1 MTELRILAVETS
13 TEACSV
19 ALLVGDEVRER
30 FEVAPRQHA
39 RLLLPFAASLLA
51 EAQLQPAGLDAIA
64 FGRGPGSFT
73 GLRIAAGM
81 AQGIAFGADLPVV
94 ALSTLAVLAQ
104 GTMREQGAVRVLAAL
119 DARMQEVYWGA
130 WQRQADNTLELV
142 GRERVCAPA
151 DVEALPDAGWYGAGS
166 GWQTYG
172 SVLQQIT
179 GLSDARIFP
188 QQLPHAADLAQ
199 LAVAVVEAGAAL
211 PPEQAAPVY
220 LRDNVAA
227 RPGAD
232 KKK

>member
-1 MTELRILAVETS
+1 MTERRILAVETS

-19 ALLVGDEVRER
+19 ALLVGDEVCER

-39 RLLLPFAASLLA
+39 RLLLPFAESLLA
-51 EAQLQPAGLDAIA
+51 EAQLQPAQLDAIA

-104 GTMREQGAVRVLAAL
+104 GLMREQGAVRVLAVL
-119 DARMQEVYWGA
+119 DARMQEVYCGGL
-130 WQRQADNTLELV
+130 QRQADDTLELV

-151 DVEALPDAGWYGAGS
+151 DVETFPDADWYGAGS

-172 SVLQQIT
+172 ALLRQIT
-179 GLSDARIFP
+179 GLPDARVFP
-188 QQLPHAADLAQ
+188 QQLPHAADLAR
-199 LAVAVVEAGAAL
+199 LAVAEFEIGAAL
-211 PPEQAAPVY
+211 PPEQAVPVY

-227 RPGAD
+227 RPGAG
-232 KKK
+232 K